1 MTALASK
8 EKTINIVLDNARIH
22 TAKMVQKAAEIL
34 NINLIFLRPYCPDL
48 NPIEDVWRVIKKTIH
63 KTSYETEEELIEL
76 FMNKFYEII
85 GLESFYENWLELN
98 GINF

>member
-1 MTALASK
+1 
-8 EKTINIVLDNARIH
+8 
-22 TAKMVQKAAEIL
+22 MVQKAAELL

-63 KTSYETEEELIEL
+63 KTSHETEEELIEL